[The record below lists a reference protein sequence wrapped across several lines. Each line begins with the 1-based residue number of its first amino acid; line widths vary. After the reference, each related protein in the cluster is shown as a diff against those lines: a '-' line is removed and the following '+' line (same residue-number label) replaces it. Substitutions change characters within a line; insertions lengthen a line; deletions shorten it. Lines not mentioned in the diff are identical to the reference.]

1 MMKSLKD
8 YSYDFD
14 SKDKGTRRD
23 QSE

>member
-1 MMKSLKD
+1 VKSLKD

-14 SKDKGTRRD
+14 SKDKGTRRS